1 MSAVR
6 GIRGATT
13 VTSNDR
19 EKILAGT
26 RELLEQMVR
35 LNAVDPADV
44 ASAWFTVTP
53 DLDAEFPA
61 FAAREIGWTEVPLI
75 CGREIPVSGA
85 LAKCVRVLIHWNTDR
100 AQSEIRH
107 VFLHGARALRPRWA
121 VDLPGDP
128 PLDVRD
134 VRGGAAAYERGS

>member
-1 MSAVR
+1 VSAVR

-13 VTSNDR
+13 VPSNDR
-19 EKILAGT
+19 ERILAGT
-26 RELLEQMVR
+26 RELLEEIVR
-35 LNAVDPADV
+35 INQVLPSDV

-61 FAAREIGWTEVPLI
+61 VAAREIGWTDVPLI

-85 LAKCVRVLIHWNTDR
+85 LGKCVRVLIHWNTER
-100 AQSEIRH
+100 EQSEIRH
-107 VFLHGARALRPRWA
+107 VFLHGARALRPKWA